1 MLLELHTTLKP
12 GGVLLS
18 SNLRGHNEEGWN
30 SGRYGVH
37 HDLESWRRYTSAAR
51 FVEPT
56 HYTALTRRAAR
67 TAALAGER
75 LAQVGVLKKVA
86 FAGASHAMTSRYRAG
101 QHDR

>member
-1 MLLELHTTLKP
+1 VNIVGTYDQGSDRQM
-12 GGVLLS
+12 
-18 SNLRGHNEEGWN
+18 N
-30 SGRYGVH
+30 
-37 HDLESWRRYTSAAR
+37 DA
-51 FVEPT
+51 
-56 HYTALTRRAAR
+56 